1 MIRFNPGGINE
12 AETFATSSKILVKN
26 KGNKNEKQLKGI
38 LKIPGETV
46 RTSTSAPRQVAV
58 EEREISPRLLW
69 LLKELQVNKQKYN
82 K

>member
-46 RTSTSAPRQVAV
+46 RTSTSAPRQVV